1 MDKNTAL
8 ELYTLFRQENSLWL
22 GSHREHSQLY
32 FTLVIAILGASIAA
46 ISQFISLHPILMA
59 ITIIG
64 PIINL
69 FLCQIAI
76 TMCDRSYQVYLE
88 CISIQ
93 SKLEPII
100 GLTETREQPTENQAL
115 LQFSKDE
122 YYLPERWLNS
132 RRFATAEQFV
142 KQGMDLG
149 ANKIIRQTFRILALT
164 NGLVAIGIAI
174 YSLLRIFG
182 IV

>member
-1 MDKNTAL
+1 MDKKTAL

-22 GSHREHSQLY
+22 GSHREHSQQY

-46 ISQFISLHPILMA
+46 VSQFNSFHPLL
-59 ITIIG
+59 ITIIIAG
-64 PIINL
+64 PLINIQ
-69 FLCQIAI
+69 LCRIAI

-100 GLTETREQPTENQAL
+100 GLTETRDLSPKDDPI

-122 YYLPERWLNS
+122 HFLPERWLKS
-132 RRFATAEQFV
+132 RHFASAETFV
-142 KQGMDLG
+142 KQGMNLG
-149 ANKIIRQTFRILALT
+149 ANKVIRQTFKVLIFM
-164 NGLVAIGIAI
+164 NGMVAIGIAVYAI
-174 YSLLRIFG
+174 LSFIG
-182 IV
+182 VI

>member
-1 MDKNTAL
+1 MDKKTAL

-22 GSHREHSQLY
+22 GSHREHSQQY

-46 ISQFISLHPILMA
+46 ISKFVDLHPFLMV
-59 ITIIG
+59 IVIIG
-64 PIINL
+64 PLINL
-69 FLCQIAI
+69 QLCKIAI

-100 GLTETREQPTENQAL
+100 GLTETREISSGEQPIP
-115 LQFSKDE
+115 QFPKDE
-122 YYLPERWLNS
+122 HILPARWLKS
-132 RRFATAEQFV
+132 RHFASAEVFV

-149 ANKIIRQTFRILALT
+149 TNKIIRQTFTVLAFT
-164 NGLVAIGIAI
+164 NGLIAIGIAM
-174 YSLLRIFG
+174 YSILKFFG
-182 IV
+182 FI